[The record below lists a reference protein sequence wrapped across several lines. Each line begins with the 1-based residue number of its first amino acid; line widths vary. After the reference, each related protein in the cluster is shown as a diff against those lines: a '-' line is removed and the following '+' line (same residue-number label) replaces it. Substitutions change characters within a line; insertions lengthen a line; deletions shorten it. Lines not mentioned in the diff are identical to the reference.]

1 MANVYR
7 LDRGE
12 LQKPTKM
19 SNGWMRIDGRITRT
33 GVFTY
38 RLPGGKVRR
47 ELRLPDEVFKTDAMQ
62 SFALVPVT
70 DEHPPAMLDANNTKD
85 YARGSVAGTLRK
97 DGEFVAGELLI
108 TDAALIKK
116 LEDGKARE
124 ISCGYN
130 CDLDE
135 TPGVTS
141 DGLRY
146 DAIQRNIRGNHVAIV
161 PKGRAGPE
169 ARVRMDGAGV
179 EVLDGDDDQPR
190 DEDGKWSS
198 GGGGGGG
205 GKSKPGATLKSPRPI
220 AKKPS
225 AMAAKGT
232 PEHAAF
238 NRNLSDHITQ
248 LETDMADDRV
258 AAKER
263 MNSGAE
269 REGQA
274 YERAAE
280 EKARRIAVA
289 KIALSGKDGMV
300 NGQVMSAGQARQ
312 EAERHMGKSGGNE
325 AKFATKPEAPKSG
338 ATVAAGIREGRAVA
352 GLRTPRAAPARA
364 SPEAVAEK
372 TKVELDAHEKETA
385 ATFSKL
391 RQLEKWGTGK
401 PEHDAAEISSLKRKL
416 NDQEMYGKTLRDRL
430 QVARSQISGSLAMNP
445 RVRGSDS

>member
-70 DEHPPAMLDANNTKD
+70 DEHPPAMLDAHNTKD

-179 EVLDGDDDQPR
+179 EVIDGDPDQPR
-190 DEDGKWSS
+190 DEDGKWSGS
-198 GGGGGGG
+198 GGGGG
-205 GKSKPGATLKSPRPI
+205 GKSKPGASLKSPKMV

-238 NRNLSDHITQ
+238 NKNLSDHITQ

-274 YERAAE
+274 YERAAQ
-280 EKARRIAVA
+280 EKARRIEVA

-300 NGQVMSAGQARQ
+300 NGQVLSAGQARQ
-312 EAERHMGKSGGNE
+312 EAERHMNKSGGNE

-338 ATVAAGIREGRAVA
+338 ATVAAALREGRAVA
-352 GLRTPRAAPARA
+352 GLRTPRAPPVRA